1 MVLLQVSYPCCETIN
16 LLFTGDYNV
25 NNLFQDIPGIPKWVK
40 NLKLIVFQES
50 TYGDS
55 TTGSINYTYDDTLLS
70 LINENKTVVS
80 PVIACERAEQ
90 VLLQLSIL
98 KYS

>member
-1 MVLLQVSYPCCETIN
+1 M
-16 LLFTGDYNV
+16 G
-25 NNLFQDIPGIPKWVK
+25 K

-90 VLLQLSIL
+90 VLLKLKNYRMKTFCQSRYQYILQVLLQLSIL